1 MVISLVGSNHWLG
14 DSVVLLVIA
23 RPCLI
28 TYVDIEWTFELF
40 RRFVDSLALF
50 LVHALMRLIYIL
62 RLLLAWEKF
71 VPLFLLSDGDKFRF
85 AALGLLSLPDW
96 VSRRIAH
103 IEDILGFLT
112 RVVEVKGVWLL
123 FVETQ
128 GILLLSGVLRK
139 ILHILHGGLRGS
151 RR

>member
-1 MVISLVGSNHWLG
+1 MVISLVGSHHWLG
-14 DSVVLLVIA
+14 DSVVLLVVA

-85 AALGLLSLPDW
+85 TALGLLALSDW

-112 RVVEVKGVWLL
+112 RIVEVKGVRLL

-128 GILLLSGVLRK
+128 SILLLCGVLRQ